1 MTGAESNTPQ
11 VAPRADAPAPSLKDS
26 LSKSLP
32 KNNALNCLLGL
43 AVLYTIYFAK
53 TLLMPILVALMIA
66 LLLSPLVKILKAY
79 YVPRSVSAV
88 LLLLL
93 IGGPFTVLS
102 SELAEP
108 AQKWAERVPELAE
121 KMSAEINSIS
131 DSVTGKSKTA
141 EKKVKGFFS
150 FLQNEEEPAPSDD
163 NTLSDRLAQGSLEL
177 ILSVL
182 SATPSVI
189 GQLLT
194 FLILALFLMIFG
206 PHLFRHTVEVL
217 PQISNK
223 QYAAE
228 LVEKI
233 QRGLS
238 RYILTVSLINAGLG
252 AVTASVLA
260 MMGVEDALLW
270 GVLVGLLNFAPYL
283 GPLISVCILA
293 IAGVAQYDMSW
304 GAILPAAVYFG
315 INMLEAQFVTP
326 LVLGRRMRLN
336 PLVLMLWLVIW
347 GWLWGF
353 VGVLLSVPLLV
364 CLKLIADELNAL
376 KPWVALIEAPA

>member
-1 MTGAESNTPQ
+1 MTTPMTAPKTDSPASN
-11 VAPRADAPAPSLKDS
+11 LKN
-26 LSKSLP
+26 SLP
-32 KNNALNCLLGL
+32 KNSALNWLLGL

-53 TLLMPILVALMIA
+53 TLLMPVLVALMFA
-66 LLLSPLVKILKAY
+66 LLLSPLVKILKRY

-93 IGGPFTVLS
+93 IGGPFTLLS

-108 AQKWAERVPELAE
+108 AQKWAERIPELTE
-121 KMSAEINSIS
+121 KMSKELNTFS
-131 DSVTGKSKTA
+131 DSVTGKAKA
-141 EKKVKGFFS
+141 KKEKSFFS
-150 FLQNEEEPAPSDD
+150 FLKSDDEPAPTD
-163 NTLSDRLAQGSLEL
+163 NNSLSERLTQGGLEL

-182 SATPSVI
+182 SATPAVI

-194 FLILALFLMIFG
+194 FLILVLFLMIFG
-206 PHLFRHTVEVL
+206 PHLFRHSVEVL

-223 QYAAE
+223 QYATE

-233 QRGLS
+233 QLGLS

-260 MMGVEDALLW
+260 LMGVEDALLW

-304 GAILPAAVYFG
+304 SAILPAGVYFA
-315 INMLEAQFVTP
+315 INMIEAQFVTP

-376 KPWVALIEAPA
+376 KPWVAMIEAPA